1 MKKQRHGN
9 IEQTG
14 NYRRGGG
21 RRGME
26 EGKGRDQLK
35 NMYEWL
41 MDMNKESRGNCGQEG
56 WAGWQRIKGKNIGTT
71 LIE

>member
-26 EGKGRDQLK
+26 EGKGRD
-35 NMYEWL
+35 
-41 MDMNKESRGNCGQEG
+41 
-56 WAGWQRIKGKNIGTT
+56 
-71 LIE
+71 